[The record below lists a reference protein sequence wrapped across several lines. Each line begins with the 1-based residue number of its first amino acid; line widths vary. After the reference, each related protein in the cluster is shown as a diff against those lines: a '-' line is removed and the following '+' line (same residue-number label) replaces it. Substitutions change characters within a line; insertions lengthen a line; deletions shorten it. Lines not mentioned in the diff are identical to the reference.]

1 MKNKLPTLDIIVPI
15 FNEIECI
22 DILFERLLALRVEV
36 SSKLDASLLFVD
48 DGSIDGSGEA
58 LLEIAKKYGFVKV
71 VTLSR
76 NFGHQIAVTAGL
88 DYVDADYVA
97 IIDADLQDPP
107 ELLSGM
113 FDELVKGFDVVY
125 GQRETR
131 EGETFFKK
139 MTASGFYRVLSYMC
153 EVDIPKDT
161 GDFRI
166 MTKRVASELKGMR
179 ERHRFIRG
187 MVPWL
192 GFKSYAYKY
201 NRQERFAG
209 ETKYPLSKMIKFAF
223 DAIFSF
229 SKKPLIYAT
238 RLGLFAMVIAIVGVF
253 YMVYLKLFTSTVV
266 AGVTVLITTI
276 VFIGGVQIMVL
287 GIIGEYVARIF
298 EESKARPL
306 YVVDQ
311 VVNV

>member
-1 MKNKLPTLDIIVPI
+1 MKNNLPTLDIIVPI
-15 FNEIECI
+15 FNEIECL
-22 DILFERLLALRVEV
+22 DILLERLIALREKV
-36 SSKLDASLLFVD
+36 SSKLDTFLLFVD
-48 DGSIDGSGEA
+48 DGSLDGSEKA
-58 LLEIAKKYGFVKV
+58 LLEIAKKYEFAKV

-88 DYVDADYVA
+88 DYADADYVA

-107 ELLSGM
+107 ELLNGM

-125 GQRETR
+125 GQRKTR

-139 MTASGFYRVLSYMC
+139 ITASWFYRLLSYMC
-153 EVDIPKDT
+153 DVDIPRDT

-166 MTKRVASELKGMR
+166 MTKRVADELKGMK

-187 MVPWL
+187 MVPWV

-201 NRQERFAG
+201 DRQERFAG

-238 RLGLFAMVIAIVGVF
+238 RLGLFAMVLAILGAF
-253 YMVYLKLFTSTVV
+253 YMVYLKLFTTTVV
-266 AGVTVLITTI
+266 AGITVLITTI
-276 VFIGGVQIMVL
+276 VFMGGIQIMVL

-298 EESKARPL
+298 EEAKARPL

>member
-1 MKNKLPTLDIIVPI
+1 MIKNAPSLDIIVPI

-22 DILFERLLALRVEV
+22 DVLLERLLALKEAE
-36 SSKLDASLLFVD
+36 SDKFCAFFIFVD
-48 DGSIDGSGEA
+48 DGSTDGSTEA
-58 LLEIAKKYGFVKV
+58 LLEIGEKHPFVKV
-71 VTLSR
+71 VILSR
-76 NFGHQIAVTAGL
+76 NFGHQLAVSAGL
-88 DYVDADYVA
+88 DYADSEYVA

-107 ELLSGM
+107 ELLSNM
-113 FDELVKGFDVVY
+113 FDELIKGVDVVY
-125 GQRETR
+125 GQRKIR
-131 EGETFFKK
+131 EGETVFKK
-139 MTASGFYRVLSYMC
+139 ITASWFYRALSFMC
-153 EVDIPKDT
+153 EVDIPRDT

-187 MVPWL
+187 MVPWV
-192 GFKSYAYKY
+192 GFKSFAYKY
-201 NRQERFAG
+201 DRQERLAG
-209 ETKYPLSKMIKFAF
+209 ETKYPLSKMISFAF

-238 RLGLFAMVIAIVGVF
+238 RLGLSAMALSFVGVL
-253 YMVYLKLFTSTVV
+253 YMVYLKLFTNAVV

-276 VFIGGVQIMVL
+276 VFIGGVQILVL

-306 YVVDQ
+306 YVVAET
-311 VVNV
+311 VNV

>member
-1 MKNKLPTLDIIVPI
+1 MKEKLPTLDIIVPI
-15 FNEIECI
+15 FNEIECV
-22 DILFERLLALRVEV
+22 DNLLERLIALREKL
-36 SSKLDASLLFVD
+36 SLKLDTSLFFVD
-48 DGSIDGSGEA
+48 DGSLDGSGQA
-58 LLEIAKKYGFVKV
+58 LLEIAKKYRFAKV

-107 ELLSGM
+107 ELLSDM
-113 FDELVKGFDVVY
+113 FDELIKGFDVVY

-139 MTASGFYRVLSYMC
+139 VTAAGFYRILSYMC

-166 MTKRVASELKGMR
+166 MTKRVARELKEMK

-201 NRQERFAG
+201 DRQERFAG

-229 SKKPLIYAT
+229 SKKPLFYAT
-238 RLGLFAMVIAIVGVF
+238 RLGLFSILLAIFGAF
-253 YMVYLKLFTSTVV
+253 YMVYLKLFTNNVVDGITVLVVTVV
-266 AGVTVLITTI
+266 
-276 VFIGGVQIMVL
+276 FMGGVQIMVL

-298 EESKARPL
+298 EEAKARPL

-311 VVNV
+311 VANV

>member
-1 MKNKLPTLDIIVPI
+1 VKDKTPSLDIIVPV

-22 DILFERLLALRVEV
+22 NILFDRLISLRKLM
-36 SSKLDASLLFVD
+36 SSKIDTSFLFID
-48 DGSIDGSGEA
+48 DGSSDGSGNA
-58 LLEIAKKYGFVKV
+58 LLEIAKKHEFSKV

-88 DYVDADYVA
+88 DFATADYVA

-107 ELLSGM
+107 ELLNEM
-113 FDELVKGFDVVY
+113 FDEFENGYDIIY
-125 GQRETR
+125 GQRKKR

-139 MTASGFYRVLSYMC
+139 ITASAFYRLLSYMC

-166 MTKRVASELKGMR
+166 MTKQVANELRRMR

-187 MVPWL
+187 MVPWV
-192 GFKSYAYKY
+192 GFKSYAFEYD
-201 NRQERFAG
+201 RQERFAG
-209 ETKYPLSKMIKFAF
+209 ETKYPLSKMVKFAF

-238 RLGLFAMVIAIVGVF
+238 RVGLLAMVLAILGAF
-253 YMVYLKLFTSTVV
+253 YMVYLKLFTTAAVD
-266 AGVTVLITTI
+266 GVTVVITTI
-276 VFIGGVQIMVL
+276 VFMGGVQIMVL
-287 GIIGEYVARIF
+287 GMIGEYVARIF
-298 EESKARPL
+298 EEAKARPL
-306 YVVDQ
+306 YIADQ

>member
-1 MKNKLPTLDIIVPI
+1 MKTKLPTLDIIVPI
-15 FNEIECI
+15 FNEMECL
-22 DILFERLLALRVEV
+22 DTLLERLIALREMMSTKVDV
-36 SSKLDASLLFVD
+36 SLLFVD
-48 DGSIDGSGEA
+48 DGSSDGSGNT
-58 LLEIAKKYGFVKV
+58 LLLIAKKYVFVKV

-88 DYVDADYVA
+88 DHTVADYVA

-107 ELLSGM
+107 ELISGM
-113 FDELVKGFDVVY
+113 FDELVNGYDVVY
-125 GQRETR
+125 GQRKTR
-131 EGETFFKK
+131 EGESLFKK
-139 MTASGFYRVLSYMC
+139 ITASGFYRILSYLC

-166 MTKRVASELKGMR
+166 MSKRVSTKLKEMR
-179 ERHRFIRG
+179 EHHRFIRG
-187 MVPWL
+187 MVPWV
-192 GFKSYAYKY
+192 GFKSYAYEY
-201 NRQERFAG
+201 DRQERFAG

-238 RLGLFAMVIAIVGVF
+238 RIGLFAMVLAILGAF
-253 YMVYLKLFTSTVV
+253 YMVYLKLFTSNVV

-276 VFIGGVQIMVL
+276 VFMGGVQIMVL

-298 EESKARPL
+298 EEAKARPL
-306 YVVDQ
+306 YIVDK